1 MLFHYLIEK
10 NNFQEIINDIKNK
23 ITLFNIFKNNEKF
36 LLLQEKIFDNF
47 SNLMI
52 LWIIMMKTHVQFL
65 ALKINYLIRIFY
77 SL

>member
-10 NNFQEIINDIKNK
+10 NNFQEIKNDSKNK

-47 SNLMI
+47 RNLMI
-52 LWIIMMKTHVQFL
+52 L
-65 ALKINYLIRIFY
+65 
-77 SL
+77 